1 MVVLKTNNL
10 TKEYKGIT
18 VVDHVNMTINQGDI
32 YGFVGKNGAG
42 KTTLMR
48 MVLNLAKPT
57 EGEIE
62 LFESKNLL
70 EGIRR
75 VGSLIETPSLYK
87 GMTAENMLKQYAIL
101 YGANPDSI
109 GEILKFVDLAD
120 VGKKAVGQFSLGMK
134 QRMGI
139 AIALLGSPDFLI
151 LDEPVNGLDPV
162 GMKNIRD
169 IIIRLNQER
178 GITFLISSHLLEEL
192 AKTATKFGIINDG
205 RLVEE
210 ISAEQLE
217 KACESRLMIMV
228 NDPAK
233 AMKLLSE
240 KVDMSTVSCTE
251 NRIVFTKNFDQSHVY
266 NRILVEGGVDV
277 FSLSAINTSLEQF
290 YMERIGAYRG

>member
-70 EGIRR
+70 EGTRR

-205 RLVEE
+205 LLVEE